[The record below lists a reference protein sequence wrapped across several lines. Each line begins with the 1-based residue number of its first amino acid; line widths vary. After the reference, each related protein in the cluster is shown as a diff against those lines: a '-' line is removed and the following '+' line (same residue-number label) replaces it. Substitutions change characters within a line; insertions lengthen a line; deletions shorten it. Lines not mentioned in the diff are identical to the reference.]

1 MTIMEMTTMITSD
14 AFVNITK
21 CVIVLLGTIITYIV
35 VPYIKTKTTEKQ
47 RDNIYFWVQVAVNAA
62 EQIYAEKGMGVVK
75 KKYVVEYLR
84 NKGINISEEDLNI
97 LIEAAVRELNLLQVA
112 W

>member
-1 MTIMEMTTMITSD
+1 MISSD

-21 CVIVLLGTIITYIV
+21 CIIILLGTVITYV
-35 VPYIKTKTTEKQ
+35 VIPYIKAKTTEEQ
-47 RDNIYFWVQVAVNAA
+47 RNNIYFWVQVAVNAA
-62 EQIYAEKGMGVVK
+62 EQIYVEKGMGMIK

-84 NKGINISEEDLNI
+84 NKNINISEEDLNI
-97 LIEAAVRELNLLQVA
+97 LIEAAVKELNLLQVA

>member
-1 MTIMEMTTMITSD
+1 MEMTTMITSD

-84 NKGINISEEDLNI
+84 NKNINISEEDLNI
-97 LIEAAVRELNLLQVA
+97 LIEAAVKELNLLQVA

>member
-1 MTIMEMTTMITSD
+1 MISSD

-21 CVIVLLGTIITYIV
+21 CIIILLGTVITYV
-35 VPYIKTKTTEKQ
+35 VIPYIKAKTTEEQ
-47 RDNIYFWVQVAVNAA
+47 RNNIYFWVQVAVNAA
-62 EQIYAEKGMGVVK
+62 EQIYVEKGMGMIK

>member
-62 EQIYAEKGMGVVK
+62 EQIYAEKGMGMIK

>member
-35 VPYIKTKTTEKQ
+35 VPYIKSKTTEKQ

-84 NKGINISEEDLNI
+84 NKNINISEEDLNI
-97 LIEAAVRELNLLQVA
+97 LIEAAVKELNLLQVA

>member
-1 MTIMEMTTMITSD
+1 MISSD

-21 CVIVLLGTIITYIV
+21 CIIILLGTVITYV
-35 VPYIKTKTTEKQ
+35 VIPYIKAKTTEEQ
-47 RDNIYFWVQVAVNAA
+47 RNNIYFWVQVAVNAA
-62 EQIYAEKGMGVVK
+62 EQIYVEKGMGMIK

-97 LIEAAVRELNLLQVA
+97 LIEAAVKELNLLQVA

>member
-1 MTIMEMTTMITSD
+1 MEMTTMITSD

-62 EQIYAEKGMGVVK
+62 EQIYVEKGMGMIK

>member
-35 VPYIKTKTTEKQ
+35 VPYIKSKTTEKQ

-84 NKGINISEEDLNI
+84 NKNINISEEDLNI

>member
-1 MTIMEMTTMITSD
+1 MI
-14 AFVNITK
+14 
-21 CVIVLLGTIITYIV
+21 
-35 VPYIKTKTTEKQ
+35 
-47 RDNIYFWVQVAVNAA
+47 
-62 EQIYAEKGMGVVK
+62 K